1 MIFFL
6 IQNQESYHSSE
17 EDTEFY
23 DRTKSYK
30 ERNSDEEKCDISH
43 METLSAVI
51 HEEVSN
57 IN

>member
-1 MIFFL
+1 MLQI
-6 IQNQESYHSSE
+6 QESYFSSE

-23 DRTKSYK
+23 DKTKNCK

-51 HEEVSN
+51 HEEVS
-57 IN
+57 ILS